1 MPWGYMAFNLY
12 QEMGLL
18 CQRWFLHRA
27 PKLTG
32 ASWHYE
38 FSTFEH
44 EVPAKCNKMLLIL
57 KTQPN
62 IQHFNVYSS
71 EIGDDFCEL

>member
-1 MPWGYMAFNLY
+1 MLWGYLAFDLC

-18 CQRWFLHRA
+18 CQRWFLHSV

-44 EVPAKCNKMLLIL
+44 EVPA
-57 KTQPN
+57 
-62 IQHFNVYSS
+62 
-71 EIGDDFCEL
+71 